1 MSTAAQQREL
11 YRARR
16 EAGLCANA
24 AVHGPATR
32 GSECEACWQRRAE
45 KRRAAAVASEDL
57 AALRREVAT
66 LRRELETL
74 RMRIWGRR

>member
-1 MSTAAQQREL
+1 MSTAAQQRDL

-32 GSECEACWQRRAE
+32 GSECEACWQRRA
-45 KRRAAAVASEDL
+45 AAVSSEDL

-74 RMRIWGRR
+74 RMHVWGRR